1 MFEKLN
7 DQQFEYIL
15 NILIEYKKNN
25 HNKKVT
31 ISEKSFKE
39 AQSYFMKCELLN
51 DK

>member
-1 MFEKLN
+1 MFERLN
-7 DQQFEYIL
+7 VQQFEYIL

-31 ISEKSFKE
+31 ISERSFKE
-39 AQSYFMKCELLN
+39 AQGYFMKYELFK